1 MNVLLPL
8 GGFPHKN
15 LTQKEKKRM
24 IFQSFFPQPQ
34 RPPQPFILLYS
45 HYETII
51 TNQVLNASKY
61 KRENI

>member
-8 GGFPHKN
+8 GGFPHKS
-15 LTQKEKKRM
+15 LSQKEKKNDFS
-24 IFQSFFPQPQ
+24 ILFSPQPQ